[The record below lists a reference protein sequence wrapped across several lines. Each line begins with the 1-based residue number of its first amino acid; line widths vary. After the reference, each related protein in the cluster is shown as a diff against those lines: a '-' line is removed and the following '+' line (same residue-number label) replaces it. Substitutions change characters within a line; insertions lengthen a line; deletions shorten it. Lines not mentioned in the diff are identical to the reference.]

1 MATKP
6 RSTPKSS
13 AELKKALEASK
24 KRTAMLEQKLYA
36 ESLTE
41 IINKT
46 NILSDYARIQ
56 QQADGIK
63 DAAIL
68 QAIVNK
74 LGIKRISITQIPT
87 PPRKPSAKSSK
98 KKAT

>member
-1 MATKP
+1 MATRP
-6 RSTPKSS
+6 RSAPKTS

-41 IINKT
+41 LIGKT
-46 NILSDYARIQ
+46 NILSDYAKIQ

-74 LGIKRISITQIPT
+74 LGIKRIAITEIPA
-87 PPRKPSAKSSK
+87 PPRKPSKPRK
-98 KKAT
+98 KKPA

>member
-6 RSTPKSS
+6 RSTPKTS
-13 AELKKALEASK
+13 AELKKALEVSK

-46 NILSDYARIQ
+46 NILSDYAKIQ

-87 PPRKPSAKSSK
+87 PPRKPSTKSSK